1 MFKNAKAG
9 DKAWSI
15 QAGWG
20 TICYI
25 SKGRPYPIEFKSD
38 VNNKEYFF
46 TYNGMYKEIDTNPT
60 LFWNEF
66 KIPKEAFI
74 KPLPDLKI
82 DTKVIV
88 WNEENKKFKRHFSHF
103 KDGIIYCFN
112 DGRSLWNAIDNS
124 EYWNNWE
131 LVNE

>member
-1 MFKNAKAG
+1 MFKNAKVG

-20 TICYI
+20 TIYHI
-25 SKGRPYPIEFKSD
+25 SKEKPYPIEFKSD
-38 VNNKEYFF
+38 INDKGYCF
-46 TYNGMYKEIDTNPT
+46 TYNGMYREIDANPT

-66 KIPKEAFI
+66 KIPEEAFI

-88 WNEENKKFKRHFSHF
+88 WNEENIKFKRHFSHF
-103 KDGIIYCFN
+103 KDGKIYCFN
-112 DGRSLWNAIDNS
+112 DGRSSWNATDNS

>member
-1 MFKNAKAG
+1 MFKDAKVG

-20 TICYI
+20 TIYHI
-25 SKGRPYPIEFKSD
+25 SKERPYPIEFKSD
-38 VNNKEYFF
+38 ISNKQYCF
-46 TYNGMYKEIDTNPT
+46 TYNGMYREIDTNPT

-103 KDGIIYCFN
+103 KDGKIYCFN
-112 DGRSLWNAIDNS
+112 DGTSSWNATDNS
-124 EYWNNWE
+124 GYWRNWE
-131 LVNE
+131 IYNE